1 MIIWMSHIFYEA
13 SINLIPNVDKDFTRK
28 LYVNLLTNINEKLE
42 K

>member
-1 MIIWMSHIFYEA
+1 MVTWMSHIFYEA

-28 LYVNLLTNINEKLE
+28 CYFTLTNKNEKLE